1 MSGGKEHLQ
10 REQRVDL
17 SGIDRQAEKEV
28 GRQSLGMD
36 RPGVHKVPEGSGEQR
51 KMEETGREVISGD
64 QTTPRLRYRWRNSL
78 QYLHNPS
85 PLPQPPGLITTSF
98 QAQFSSR

>member
-28 GRQSLGMD
+28 RRQSLGMD
-36 RPGVHKVPEGSGEQR
+36 RPGVHKVPEGSREQ
-51 KMEETGREVISGD
+51 KEKKKNGGNW
-64 QTTPRLRYRWRNSL
+64 L
-78 QYLHNPS
+78 
-85 PLPQPPGLITTSF
+85 
-98 QAQFSSR
+98 

>member
-51 KMEETGREVISGD
+51 KMEETGREVISGA
-64 QTTPRLRYRWRNSL
+64 QTTPAVK
-78 QYLHNPS
+78 
-85 PLPQPPGLITTSF
+85 I
-98 QAQFSSR
+98 